1 MSLSPDFHSQFQPQF
16 VNTAQ
21 TGLDIAK
28 SSLQT
33 SIHALE
39 AGKQRLGPAFL
50 EAVRLLARHK
60 GKILVCGL
68 GKSGYVAKKT
78 AASFCSIGK
87 PAFFLNPIE
96 ALHGDLGG
104 YHQGDPTIFF
114 SRSGSTAELVRL
126 IPMLKQLGSP
136 MIAIVGNPQSILA
149 QEADIFL
156 DASINREGD
165 PLGLLPST
173 SVILSLAIA
182 DALIAA
188 LMHEQNFKSADFA
201 LFHPAGQL
209 GKNLLHTVKDT
220 MHSKHKVACV
230 YPHTQVKET
239 IIEMTKKPLG
249 AACVVDEIGGKLLG
263 LITDGDLRRA
273 LLRYDEIKDLAA
285 KDIMSSSP
293 LTIEPGRTLGEALQH
308 MESRNKQVSVLP
320 VVAPGGQLLGL
331 LRLHD
336 IYQPHV

>member
-1 MSLSPDFHSQFQPQF
+1 MSFASDLHSQQ
-16 VNTAQ
+16 VNPTQAS
-21 TGLDIAK
+21 LDIAK
-28 SSLQT
+28 TSIQT

-39 AGKQRLGPAFL
+39 EGKQRLGLSFL
-50 EAVRLLARHK
+50 EAVGLLSEHK
-60 GKILVCGL
+60 GKILICGL

-104 YHQGDPTIFF
+104 YHKGDPTIFF

-126 IPMLKQLGSP
+126 IPILRQFGSP
-136 MIAIVGNPQSILA
+136 MISIVGNPQSILA
-149 QEADIFL
+149 READIFL
-156 DASINREGD
+156 DASISREGD
-165 PLGLLPST
+165 PLGLLPSA

-188 LMHEQNFKSADFA
+188 LMHEHNFQPADFA
-201 LFHPAGQL
+201 RFHPAGQL
-209 GKNLLHTVKDT
+209 GKNLLHTVRET
-220 MHSKHKVACV
+220 MHSKAKIACV

-249 AACVVDEIGGKLLG
+249 AACVVDDTGERLLG

-273 LLRYDEIKDLAA
+273 LLHYDEIKDLAA
-285 KDIMSSSP
+285 KDIMSCNP
-293 LTIEPGRTLGEALQH
+293 LTIRPECLLGEALQH

-320 VVAPGGQLLGL
+320 VVAPDGPLQGL

-336 IYQPHV
+336 IYRPHP

>member
-1 MSLSPDFHSQFQPQF
+1 MSFPSDFHPQP
-16 VNTAQ
+16 VNTAK
-21 TGLDIAK
+21 TSLNIALN
-28 SSLQT
+28 SIQT
-33 SIHALE
+33 SIDALE
-39 AGKQRLGPAFL
+39 EGKQRLGLPFL
-50 EAVRLLARHK
+50 EAVGLLSDHK
-60 GKILVCGL
+60 GKVLICGL

-126 IPMLKQLGSP
+126 IPILKQLGSP

-149 QEADIFL
+149 QESDIFL
-156 DASINREGD
+156 DASISREGD

-182 DALIAA
+182 DAVIAA

-209 GKNLLHTVKDT
+209 GKNLLHTVRDT

-273 LLRYDEIKDLAA
+273 LLKYEEIKDLAA
-285 KDIMSSSP
+285 KDIMSSQP
-293 LTIEPGRTLGEALQH
+293 LTIEPERLLGEALQH
-308 MESRNKQVSVLP
+308 MEIRDKQVSVLP
-320 VVAPGGQLLGL
+320 VVGPEGQLQGL

-336 IYQPHV
+336 IYQPHA

>member
-1 MSLSPDFHSQFQPQF
+1 MSFSSDFHPQL
-16 VNTAQ
+16 VNTAE
-21 TGLDIAK
+21 TSLHIAK
-28 SSLQT
+28 NSIQA

-39 AGKQRLGPAFL
+39 EGCRRLNFSFL
-50 EAVRLLARHK
+50 EAVDLLSEHK
-60 GKILVCGL
+60 GKILICGL

-104 YHQGDPTIFF
+104 YHPGDPTIFF

-126 IPMLKQLGSP
+126 IPILKQLGSP
-136 MIAIVGNPQSILA
+136 MIAIVGNSQSILA

-156 DASINREGD
+156 DASISREGD

-173 SVILSLAIA
+173 SVVLSLAIA
-182 DALIAA
+182 DALIATI
-188 LMHEQNFKSADFA
+188 MHQQNFKSTDFSR
-201 LFHPAGQL
+201 FHPAGQL
-209 GKNLLHTVKDT
+209 GKNLLHTVGAT
-220 MHSKHKVACV
+220 MHPTVKVACV

-249 AACVVDEIGGKLLG
+249 AACVVDETGGKLLG

-273 LLRYDEIKDLAA
+273 LLKYDEIKDLAA
-285 KDIMSSSP
+285 KDIMSPSP
-293 LTIEPGRTLGEALQH
+293 LTIEPGRLLGEALKH
-308 MESRNKQVSVLP
+308 MESHHKQVSVLP
-320 VVAPGGQLLGL
+320 VLDPDGQLQGL

-336 IYQPHV
+336 IYQPHA